1 MVGWAGT
8 TVLLATV
15 DLAQAANTDGL
26 AKIEVTSNGGGAD
39 VEPNRDENELLADGV
54 RNCYK

>member
-8 TVLLATV
+8 TVFLTTV

-26 AKIEVTSNGGGAD
+26 AEVEVTSNGGGAD
-39 VEPNRDENELLADGV
+39 VEPNRDENE
-54 RNCYK
+54 